1 MKNQDN
7 NTLLNEQLG
16 KHRCDVIATTAM
28 TGKRYYCIHFPVASV
43 ITSIVA
49 ENAIAGGGSAIGN
62 LHTTMAAGTTIF
74 LTVTAITL
82 ASGVALCY
90 YETPA

>member
-16 KHRCDVIATTAM
+16 KHRCDVIGTVAM
-28 TGKRYYCIHFPVASV
+28 TGKRYYCIHFPVESV

-62 LHTTMAAGTTIF
+62 LHTTMAAGTSIF
-74 LTVTAITL
+74 LTVTDITL
-82 ASGVALCY
+82 SSGVALCY
-90 YETPA
+90 YENPS